1 MAGVQGGDYCG
12 GGGEMT
18 TPRTNTAA
26 RESVRLNDRQPL
38 LDECAR
44 LETELARLRNAMS
57 ASSEEI
63 CQTAGKALGYPWFK
77 DDQKNFPGADDTW
90 GVCVGEHVSETIV
103 EELAKAFVKLS
114 SRLETAAAD
123 RKASDEEWQQQ
134 VLDREKQLLKYIE
147 FVGDLIEIDH
157 NDTDAAHWV
166 TDPVKLTSG
175 STLYIGGNKP

>member
-1 MAGVQGGDYCG
+1 MDM
-12 GGGEMT
+12 ET

-44 LETELARLRNAMS
+44 LETELIAA
-57 ASSEEI
+57 
-63 CQTAGKALGYPWFK
+63 Q
-77 DDQKNFPGADDTW
+77 
-90 GVCVGEHVSETIV
+90 
-103 EELAKAFVKLS
+103 AF
-114 SRLETAAAD
+114 
-123 RKASDEEWQQQ
+123 
-134 VLDREKQLLKYIE
+134 I
-147 FVGDLIEIDH
+147 GDLIEIDH